1 MTVLERYLLLT
12 AAIETL
18 AQHVVEATDTKLRF
32 LLQQEIRTATDLGS
46 VLLDYFSG
54 LPDGSRPPQTTLDQV
69 SNAMTELDD
78 SLIILGG
85 TP

>member
-1 MTVLERYLLLT
+1 
-12 AAIETL
+12 
-18 AQHVVEATDTKLRF
+18 
-32 LLQQEIRTATDLGS
+32 
-46 VLLDYFSG
+46 LLDYFSG